1 MIRPKLLF
9 RLLILGLFSLS
20 LTGNSSAGSK
30 DKEAVAKVNG
40 EVISKE
46 DFKKKLE
53 SMNFVTKDNKE
64 EEQKT
69 KREALDLLITDKL
82 VEQKAKKMDLSQ
94 DEEWKR
100 KEEKHSRDYMVELMY
115 KKEIEEKVGV
125 QDSEITEFYEKNK
138 GELYKNPEQYKI
150 SHILIEVKKDSLQKG
165 NPEQQEKEADK
176 KALEKIESIYNRIM
190 AGEDFSALAKQY
202 SDEEKTRE
210 NGGELGFLPRG
221 MMLKEFEEQVLN
233 LKPGE
238 VSKPFK
244 TKYGYHILKYTEKLP
259 GELMEY
265 NDDLRNRIKYT
276 ISKEKQKK
284 KVGEYLDSLKSRTNY
299 LYNEEVLNQTPEA
312 VEDDPWVLIIENQ
325 DTVRFSKYKSDL
337 EPYRAYLKKDSLD
350 LEDKKKLLR
359 DYSSIYNILVIEGKR
374 EGYDK
379 LPEYTEE
386 MNKFRLKEA
395 EKRVL
400 AGKTLKPSVPSD
412 EEVSDYYLSHLEE
425 FPPDSSI
432 HVYHIIF
439 NDSLKAEEVLKKIQ
453 EGADFV
459 EMAKEY
465 YPGEKEIRDVAYD
478 LGFISE
484 KDISPEFYKTAAR
497 LQVGEVSH
505 PVKTEWGYHI
515 IKLVERRSDSPV
527 IQYKDKIKILIN
539 QEKQKKAQAEWEKS
553 LKEGEEIWVNE
564 KSVKKFKMKPENVSA
579 GIKKEK
585 GK

>member
-1 MIRPKLLF
+1 MIRPKLLCQ
-9 RLLILGLFSLS
+9 LLILVLFSLS
-20 LTGNSSAGSK
+20 LTANSNAGSK

-40 EVISKE
+40 EAITKE

-53 SMNFVTKDNKE
+53 SMNFVTRDNKE

-82 VEQKAKKMDLSQ
+82 VEQKGKKMDLSQ
-94 DEEWKR
+94 DEEWKK
-100 KEEKHSRDYMVELMY
+100 KEEKHSRDYIVELMY
-115 KKEIEEKVGV
+115 KKEVEEKVEV
-125 QDSEITEFYEKNK
+125 PDSEITAFYEKNK
-138 GELYKNPEQYKI
+138 GELFNKPEQYKI
-150 SHILIEVKKDSLQKG
+150 SHILIEIKKDTLQKG
-165 NPEQQEKEADK
+165 NPEQQEKEAEK
-176 KALEKIESIYNRIM
+176 KALEKIESIYNRII

-210 NGGELGFLPRG
+210 KGGELGFLPKG
-221 MMLKEFEEQVLN
+221 MMLKEFEEQVSTLQ
-233 LKPGE
+233 PGE

-244 TKYGYHILKYTEKLP
+244 TKYGYHILKYTDKLP

-265 NDDLRNRIKYT
+265 NDDLKNRIKFT

-284 KVGEYLDSLKSRTNY
+284 RVGEYLDSLKSRTNY
-299 LYNEEVLNQTPEA
+299 LYNEEILNQKPDS
-312 VEDDPWVLIIENQ
+312 VEDDPWVLIIDNQ
-325 DTVRFSKYKSDL
+325 DTVRFSKYKGDL
-337 EPYRAYLKKDSLD
+337 EPYKAYLKKDSLD

-359 DYSSIYNILVIEGKR
+359 DYSSLYNILVLEGKR
-374 EGYDK
+374 GGYDK
-379 LPEYTEE
+379 LPEYSEE
-386 MNKFRLKEA
+386 MNNFRFKEA

-400 AGKTLKPSVPSD
+400 AGRTLKPTVPSD
-412 EEVSDYYLSHLEE
+412 EEVNDYYLSHRQD

-439 NDSLKAEEVLKKIQ
+439 SDSLKAEEVLKKIQ

-484 KDISPEFYKTAAR
+484 KDISPEFYETAVR
-497 LQVGEVSH
+497 LQVGEISH
-505 PVKTEWGYHI
+505 PVKTEWGYHL

-527 IQYKDKIKILIN
+527 LQFKDKIKTLIN
-539 QEKQKKAQAEWEKS
+539 QEKQKKVQAEWENS
-553 LKEGEEIWVNE
+553 LREGEDIWVNE
-564 KSVKKFKMKPENVSA
+564 KSVKKFKMKSSSRSE
-579 GIKKEK
+579 KEK